1 MRLVL
6 LAPILAGLV
15 LGCASAPPN
24 SSLKMSGAM
33 GDAAVT
39 IDDQLIGTLKYI
51 EKHGVS
57 LAPGKHRLT
66 VEKSGYFPYD
76 KLVEATGGPIRVE
89 VVLDPIPD

>member
-1 MRLVL
+1 MRALAFVSIGLGVL
-6 LAPILAGLV
+6 A
-15 LGCASAPPN
+15 GCASAPPH
-24 SSLKMSGAM
+24 SSLRVSGSI

-39 IDDQLIGTLKYI
+39 IDDQLIGTLKYV

-76 KLVEATGGPIRVE
+76 KLLDATGGPIRVE